1 MVRESANPTL
11 TSPAKP
17 EHARGRILI
26 VDDEPGARD
35 LLRDM
40 LEDDGY
46 QTVTAGDGEEA
57 VEVYKAAEPDA
68 VLLDVNM
75 PRMDGLAALG
85 QIRRFDPG
93 ARVAML
99 SGMSKQTTVKE
110 AARAGARD
118 FVVKPFDTDRVL
130 GCIEELLSA

>member
-1 MVRESANPTL
+1 L
-11 TSPAKP
+11 TGPAKP

-26 VDDEPGARD
+26 VDDEPGARN
-35 LLRDM
+35 LLRGM

-46 QTVTAGDGEEA
+46 QIITADDGEEA
-57 VEVYKAAEPDA
+57 VEVYKTAKPEA
-68 VLLDVNM
+68 VLLDVYM

-85 QIRRFDPG
+85 QIRRFDPE

-99 SGMSKQTTVKE
+99 SGMGKQTTVKE

-118 FVVKPFDTDRVL
+118 FVVKPFDNDRVL
-130 GCIEELLSA
+130 GCVEELLSA